1 MAGDGVNDAPALM
14 AADAGVALGAAA
26 LEAADIALMRDDWRL
41 LPETIMIARRA
52 RRTIR
57 QNLAFT
63 ALYNLAGLT
72 LAATGVL
79 PPVWAAAAQS
89 LPDIAIMANSARL
102 LRPVRQGRRPF
113 GSRAPSPGA
122 GIGTAPLRHIARN
135 S

>member
-1 MAGDGVNDAPALM
+1 MRQVFQRHRSLRAFGLGNDALCNHVVDIGLEMMAGDGVNDAPALM
-14 AADAGVALGAAA
+14 AADA
-26 LEAADIALMRDDWRL
+26 R
-41 LPETIMIARRA
+41 
-52 RRTIR
+52 
-57 QNLAFT
+57 
-63 ALYNLAGLT
+63 
-72 LAATGVL
+72 VL